1 MTIFTGI
8 LHSNQPWHAP
18 VKIPIESVLTLLHE
32 STFGTLATHST
43 QLPGYPYATVMPYV
57 LDENHCPAICI
68 SALAEHTKNLLADPR
83 TSFSVV
89 QTGATDVQAAA
100 RLTLVADAER
110 IEAVPE
116 LLARYLRY
124 EPGAE
129 QLLTLDFMLFRL
141 IPRRIRFIGGI
152 GRMGW
157 LEENEWA
164 ALCRLPAVTEA
175 SLVQEVSLM
184 VQPGVRV
191 LGIDCYGIDYETGGQ
206 RQRQPFPAGPLQ
218 AETLRETAL
227 EFVAGLA

>member
-8 LHSNQPWHAP
+8 LNSNPWHVP

-57 LDENHCPAICI
+57 LDESHCPVICI

-110 IEAVPE
+110 IEAMPE

-157 LEENEWA
+157 LEEPEWSG
-164 ALCRLPAVTEA
+164 LSRLPAADEA
-175 SLVQEVSLM
+175 GLVLEVSRV

-191 LGIDCYGIDYETGGQ
+191 LGIDCYGIDYAVNGQ
-206 RQRQPFPAGPLQ
+206 RQRQPFPDGPLQ
-218 AETLRETAL
+218 AEALREAAL
-227 EFVAGLA
+227 SLATDLA